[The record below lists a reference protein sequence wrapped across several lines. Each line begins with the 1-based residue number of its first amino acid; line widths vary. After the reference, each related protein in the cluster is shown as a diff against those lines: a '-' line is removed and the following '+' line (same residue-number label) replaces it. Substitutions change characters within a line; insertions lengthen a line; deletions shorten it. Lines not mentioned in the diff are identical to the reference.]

1 MRLLIILFLCLS
13 AAAQTT
19 YTTIA
24 SGGTRDVTDATA
36 WVGGVAPPTG
46 CPAAPGFVAV
56 VANGTTLNVPSG
68 VTWCPGASDSVV
80 TTTAVVCASNTT
92 SGTGALNVAAG
103 GTLQARGRLAM
114 CNAPWHIAAGGQILF
129 DSSLATGTPI
139 YTIGTTFADATNAK
153 LYLDGV
159 SFADC
164 TPGVSIT
171 TCAYIGVAPGS
182 GNFTIETQIS
192 TGNRDGGQ
200 VVGQYARLDHCG
212 SATLY
217 CLAADLNASG
227 ASLDLNH
234 VLMTNSA
241 GIAIPFVGAG
251 STLRLHHIAMPS
263 YTGNGTALTFGTGGT
278 IWSAITTGVRE
289 VHHSYINGGTVAAT
303 FGGTGRDL
311 GLQFYENVWTT
322 TEPTATLAANQTA
335 MPNCTLTGG
344 VWSCTGHF
352 SGSEWHDNMWWQ
364 RATDG
369 AAPIPSAPI
378 GYTTRTIDLFDW
390 VGEVC
395 PAWGTSTNNIVHTI
409 NSPRF
414 VHQLD
419 GWIFQ
424 SRCGG
429 EQNKGLNW
437 SNGGSATS
445 DYPVSITNSL
455 WLPGDNG
462 LGWIVP
468 ILGVSSNSCNGTTS
482 FCGRVSFT
490 NNTVAQVSFSS
501 LAAATSD
508 PCGISSESTTISP
521 GSFVETDGNIV
532 WSPAPYHGC
541 VEATQSTSNVPGM
554 YSVRHDRNWIYNL
567 TPWFTGAT
575 DGGVDQ
581 PFYRFGSSSTYTV
594 TPAGANDQTG
604 DPGFLAYTPGATS
617 KTYRDFLGWCQSI
630 NPSDA
635 TWSDCYAHFADLY
648 SDSHDTRYTVAAAI
662 DWIRAGYI
670 PRSRLT
676 WTAGPTGGY
685 VGSQRPL
692 GMFPLPGAAGR

>member
-1 MRLLIILFLCLS
+1 MRTLLIFLALCFS

-46 CPAAPGFVAV
+46 CGTAFSIAL
-56 VANGTTLNVPSG
+56 ANGTTIHVPVG
-68 VTWCPGASDSVV
+68 TTTCPGASDGTNAIACTA
-80 TTTAVVCASNTT
+80 TT
-92 SGTGALNVAAG
+92 GTGAMNID
-103 GTLQARGRLAM
+103 GTLQARGPISR
-114 CNAPWHIAAGGQILF
+114 CNAAWHFGPDSRLVF
-129 DSSLATGTPI
+129 DSSLAATPSTSN
-139 YTIGTTFADATNAK
+139 YGLTVAAADLTNSK
-153 LYLDGV
+153 LYIDGTAGHSV
-159 SFADC
+159 VFGIA
-164 TPGVSIT
+164 
-171 TCAYIGVAPGS
+171 AGS
-182 GNFTIETQIS
+182 GNTGTLGS
-192 TGNRDGGQ
+192 TTRDGGQ
-200 VVGQYARLDHCG
+200 FIGQYLAIDHCG
-212 SATLY
+212 TATAY
-217 CLAADLNASG
+217 CIAAGPNA
-227 ASLDLNH
+227 AAAAIDLNH

-241 GIAIPFVGAG
+241 GISIGTVGAA
-251 STLRLHHIAMPS
+251 STLRLHHISMQS
-263 YTGNGTALTFGTGGT
+263 YVGNGTAISFGAGGT
-278 IWSAITTGVRE
+278 IWPAITTGVRE
-289 VHHSYINGGTVAAT
+289 VHHIYASGGGMAVT

-311 GLQFYENVWTT
+311 GTNFYENVWTV
-322 TEPTATLAANQTA
+322 TEPTGANAANQTA
-335 MPNCTLTGG
+335 MPNCTQTGG

-567 TPWFTGAT
+567 TPWFDGSTDSGA
-575 DGGVDQ
+575 DQ
-581 PFYRFGSSSTYTV
+581 PFYRFGNSSTYTAP
-594 TPAGANDQTG
+594 PAGAHDQTG
-604 DPGFLAYTPGATS
+604 DPGFLAFTPGSTV
-617 KTYRDFLGWCQSI
+617 KTFRDFMGWCKAL
-630 NPSDA
+630 NGADA

-648 SDSHDTRYTVAAAI
+648 SDAHDTRYTVAAAV

-670 PRSRLT
+670 PRNRLT